1 MDNNGSAN
9 DPAGSQRP
17 YNYGTPGSPPPPPP
31 PPPPYPY
38 PPCNQLG
45 AGALK
50 SCLISGCVTLLVPC
64 LLLGGFFCLLFLLLS
79 SGVKEAA
86 KDGGAWSEL
95 YQLSSP
101 DFRNLRER
109 TLRAGKS
116 GAGSVAVV
124 AVTGVIGGRGSALHG
139 DSTLEFVAQQL
150 RAAGKDDDVKAVIL
164 QVDSPGGG
172 LSASD
177 QLYHEV
183 EVLKKKGKPVLA
195 WAGGMMAS
203 GGYYIAAAADEIM
216 ASPTATLG
224 SIGVILQ
231 HVQVQE
237 MLGKIGVRVNPITS
251 GPHKDLGSPFR
262 EMTPEEEKILQEYI
276 DISYQR
282 FVEIVAKG
290 RKMPADRVR
299 EIADGRIFGPDQA
312 KADGLVDSIGY
323 IEDAIAW
330 AEKKTGEE
338 EMRVIGYKRV
348 VSLSELFGEAG
359 GEAGKALLKSLV
371 ETEAEGSG
379 AMAVWR

>member
-1 MDNNGSAN
+1 MENHSGPNGSSP
-9 DPAGSQRP
+9 DPHQNARP
-17 YNYGTPGSPPPPPP
+17 YNSGMPGTPPPP
-31 PPPPYPY
+31 PPPPYLY
-38 PPCNQLG
+38 PPCNQVG
-45 AGALK
+45 SNVLK
-50 SCLISGCVTLLVPC
+50 SCLISGCVTLLVPF
-64 LLLGGFFCLLFLLLS
+64 LLLGGFFFLMYLLIS
-79 SGVKEAA
+79 AGMKEAT
-86 KDGGAWSEL
+86 KDGGPWADF
-95 YQLSSP
+95 YQLSGQ
-101 DFRNLRER
+101 DLRNLRER
-109 TLRAGKS
+109 TLRPGT
-116 GAGSVAVV
+116 GRTVAIVS
-124 AVTGVIGGRGSALHG
+124 VTGAIGGRGSALHG
-139 DSTLEFVAQQL
+139 DSTLEFVAEQL
-150 RAAGKDDDVKAVIL
+150 RAAGKNDDVKAVIL
-164 QVDSPGGG
+164 QIDSPGGG

-183 EVLKKKGKPVLA
+183 EVLKEKGKPVLA

-224 SIGVILQ
+224 SIGVIMQ

-237 MLGKIGVRVNPITS
+237 MLGKIGVSVNPITS

-262 EMTPEEEKILQEYI
+262 EMTPEEEKILQKYI
-276 DISYQR
+276 DIAYQR

-299 EIADGRIFGPDQA
+299 EIADGRIFGSDQA

-330 AEKKTGEE
+330 AEKKTGEAD
-338 EMRVIGYKRV
+338 MRVIGYKRV

-359 GEAGKALLKSLV
+359 GEAGKALLKALGNA
-371 ETEAEGSG
+371 EAEGSG